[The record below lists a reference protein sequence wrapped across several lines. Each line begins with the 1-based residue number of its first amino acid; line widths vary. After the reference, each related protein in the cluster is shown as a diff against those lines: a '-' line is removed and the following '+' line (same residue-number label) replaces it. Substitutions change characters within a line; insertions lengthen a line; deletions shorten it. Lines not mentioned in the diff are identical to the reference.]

1 MLLIVNA
8 SSNVV
13 LRDLELRHLEALSA
27 VASEGTFGKAAKRLG
42 YTQSAVSQ
50 QIAALE
56 RVIGEKVFDRPG
68 GPRPVRLTAAGR
80 MLLSHAEEVLDHIA
94 RLARDVGEYKAG
106 RRGHVELG
114 VFQSVAV
121 KVVPIVVSRLR
132 ETAPGVDVHLFESR
146 RDSELVAKVANR
158 ELDLTFTVGAP
169 AQTDLEVVDLVSD
182 PFVAIVPRDHQLAD
196 TVAPAELGGE
206 PLIGQPEE
214 DSCQRQIDAGLT
226 AEGVT
231 PDYFFRTTDNAAM
244 QSMVRAGMGVAIV
257 PYLAVDINDRDIRI
271 LTLAPPLPARE
282 LKLVIGPDPSPVTRH
297 FIDLTVKYCR
307 DALRI
312 GPV

>member
-1 MLLIVNA
+1 MKTTTDI
-8 SSNVV
+8 V
-13 LRDLELRHLEALSA
+13 LRDLELRHLQALRA
-27 VASEGTFGKAAKRLG
+27 VATEGTFGKAAKRLG

-68 GPRPVRLTAAGR
+68 GPRPVRLTTAGR
-80 MLLSHAEEVLDHIA
+80 MLLGHAEDVLDRVA
-94 RLARDVGEYKAG
+94 RLARDMGEYKAG
-106 RRGHVELG
+106 TRGHIELG

-132 ETAPGVDVHLFESR
+132 ETAPGVDVRLFESR
-146 RDSELVAKVANR
+146 RDSELVAKVLDR

-182 PFVAIVPRDHQLAD
+182 PFVAIVPKNHSLAD
-196 TVAPAELGGE
+196 TVAPSEIEGK

-226 AEGVT
+226 AEGVS

-257 PYLAVDINDRDIRI
+257 PYLAVDTNDRDIRI
-271 LTLAPPLPARE
+271 LTLDPPLPARE
-282 LKLVIGPDPSPVTRH
+282 LKLVVGTDPSPVTRS
-297 FIDLTVKYCR
+297 FIDLTVAYCR
-307 DALRI
+307 EALSAAP
-312 GPV
+312 G